1 MEARPSRA
9 VHDQQIEGA
18 PTHVASHLTVDQVG
32 GTHDRT
38 VARILNITRFLR
50 GAAEER
56 RKRPDKRRPPPDRRV
71 SSAPPGVRT
80 VGADPPPSLSPS
92 PSPSP
97 RAKPPDWFQRRAEGR
112 PTDTFGVREPQRHLS
127 PHRLAPRMTEEE
139 RGGGGLCEAC
149 YHSRQPPRSTRAPPR
164 EPRIS
169 WVEIG
174 NERWEKA
181 KRAPHGYIP
190 RQPPPPPPPSVTY
203 RYIGYGPPEPPRYS
217 PKVELPGWVPPWER
231 PPPDRRTHV
240 TVPEARAHLCVGKH
254 ASAHELDL
262 ALERRVAKISRS
274 ELLQPSDK
282 AERCRKLRDAHGV
295 LVAHLAHLA
304 DLDDPADRATSPP
317 LLHEASPPPHFAVP
331 LAPPP
336 PPPPP
341 PPAPPSLTYR
351 YIVVPYERKQRRR
364 PPLSYRLPQPP
375 PQPPQPVAADRKKKL
390 KAKDPHYIPP
400 WERQR
405 AVPRV
410 QKEPPKAKP
419 VPRPPPE
426 MARLVEVASLQPQP
440 LSTGLQPLTANLQ
453 PYHQPATARSQPA
466 TPCSPGAAVV
476 RRDGGGHPPA
486 TQGAGL
492 DARRARAC
500 GAAGG
505 TVRGNAAQR

>member
-1 MEARPSRA
+1 MEARPSRS
-9 VHDQQIEGA
+9 VHDQQVEGA

-127 PHRLAPRMTEEE
+127 PHRLAPRMAEEE
-139 RGGGGLCEAC
+139 RG
-149 YHSRQPPRSTRAPPR
+149 
-164 EPRIS
+164 IS

-181 KRAPHGYIP
+181 KRAPHGYVP

-203 RYIGYGPPEPPRYS
+203 RYIGYGPPEPPRSS

-262 ALERRVAKISRS
+262 ALERRVAKISRA

-282 AERCRKLRDAHGV
+282 AD
-295 LVAHLAHLA
+295 
-304 DLDDPADRATSPP
+304 
-317 LLHEASPPPHFAVP
+317 
-331 LAPPP
+331 
-336 PPPPP
+336 
-341 PPAPPSLTYR
+341 
-351 YIVVPYERKQRRR
+351 
-364 PPLSYRLPQPP
+364 
-375 PQPPQPVAADRKKKL
+375 
-390 KAKDPHYIPP
+390 
-400 WERQR
+400 
-405 AVPRV
+405 
-410 QKEPPKAKP
+410 
-419 VPRPPPE
+419 
-426 MARLVEVASLQPQP
+426 
-440 LSTGLQPLTANLQ
+440 
-453 PYHQPATARSQPA
+453 
-466 TPCSPGAAVV
+466 
-476 RRDGGGHPPA
+476 
-486 TQGAGL
+486 
-492 DARRARAC
+492 
-500 GAAGG
+500 
-505 TVRGNAAQR
+505 